1 MTITDF
7 MTEFSKVQ
15 DAFRW
20 ECLENGAVRG
30 VSKSEKIRATFDP
43 VTAILFSRNEQE
55 PVEADRIRAAEQ
67 LGLSAIDSA
76 AIRDAADGVLW
87 ARVDGETV
95 LDGYADWIR
104 GEVALAIGLE
114 LDDARTP
121 PPEIE
126 AARIPPA
133 GIPLEPET
141 QLQHF

>member
-1 MTITDF
+1 MTTTEF
-7 MTEFSKVQ
+7 LSEFSKAQ

-30 VSKSEKIRATFDP
+30 VLKSGKVRATFDP
-43 VTAILFSRNEQE
+43 LTAVLFSRNEHVA
-55 PVEADRIRAAEQ
+55 VEADRVRAAEQ
-67 LGLSAIDSA
+67 LGLSTIDSE

-95 LDGYADWIR
+95 LDGYAEWIR
-104 GEVALAIGLE
+104 SEVALAIGLE
-114 LDDARTP
+114 PDDARVL

-126 AARIPPA
+126 AARIPPT

-141 QLQHF
+141 QLQYF